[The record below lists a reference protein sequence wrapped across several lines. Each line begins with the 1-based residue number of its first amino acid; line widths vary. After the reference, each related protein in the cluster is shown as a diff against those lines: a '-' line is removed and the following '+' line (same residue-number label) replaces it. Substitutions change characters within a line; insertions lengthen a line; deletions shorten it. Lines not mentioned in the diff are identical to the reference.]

1 MFEPLDSERVF
12 GDDPSMGRTRVR
24 RRCLAF
30 AMVLVSVVMVG
41 TGSRAWSRPATPGGS
56 MSLAVSA
63 GAVAVREYVVA
74 PGDTIWGIASAALP
88 GGDPRPI
95 VRAIE
100 LLNHVRAGELVPG
113 QTLLIPVSGEE
124 RESASG

>member
-24 RRCLAF
+24 RRRLTV
-30 AMVLVSVVMVG
+30 AMVLVGVVMLG
-41 TGSRAWSRPATPGGS
+41 TGSRAWSRPATADGS
-56 MSLAVSA
+56 TPPAVSA
-63 GAVAVREYVVA
+63 GGMAVRDYVVA
-74 PGDTIWGIASAALP
+74 PGDTIWGIASSALP

-113 QTLLIPVSGEE
+113 QTLRIPVVGEE
-124 RESASG
+124 REPASG